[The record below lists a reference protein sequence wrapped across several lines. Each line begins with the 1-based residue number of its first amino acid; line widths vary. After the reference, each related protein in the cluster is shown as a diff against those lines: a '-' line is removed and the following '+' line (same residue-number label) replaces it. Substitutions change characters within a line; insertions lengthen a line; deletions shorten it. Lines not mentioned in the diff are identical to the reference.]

1 LSCYHFSAIRRI
13 PTVLLALVLW
23 SAVGADAAA
32 LKLTVV
38 LSEEGGAYREYSN
51 ALDSRL
57 GNKNISLNVIGADQ
71 PLPASDLVIAA
82 GMKAAL
88 NVARARPAA
97 MLAVLIP
104 REGYGKLQHDFA
116 SQVKTAAGA
125 YSAIYLDQPLKR
137 QLDLIGA
144 VLPGARSVAVLYAAQ
159 PKELGT
165 LRMLAAARK
174 LDLNER
180 SIAPAVES
188 SGLHDA
194 LQELLL
200 SSDVLLALPDAAIY
214 NTATIRNILLATY
227 RSKVPLIGFSP
238 GYVKAGAL
246 CAVYSTPQQI
256 AAQSLGIIQ
265 EYAETRTLPAAQY
278 AKEFEVA
285 VNEQVARSLGL
296 NIRSA
301 SQLRSEMGAA
311 P

>member
-1 LSCYHFSAIRRI
+1 MSCNYFSAIKHL
-13 PTVLLALVLW
+13 PLAL
-23 SAVGADAAA
+23 AVIFLPAAFA
-32 LKLTVV
+32 YAGSFKLTVA
-38 LSEEGGAYREYSN
+38 LSEEGGAYQEYSH
-51 ALDSRL
+51 ALSARL
-57 GNKNISLNVIGADQ
+57 ANKNIILNVIDADK
-71 PLPASDLVIAA
+71 PLPESDLVIAA
-82 GMKAAL
+82 GMKAAI
-88 NVARARPAA
+88 NMARARPAA

-104 REGYGKLQHDFA
+104 KEGYGKLQQDFFPPL
-116 SQVKTAAGA
+116 KAGTSA

-137 QLDLIGA
+137 QLDLIEA
-144 VLPGARSVAVLYAAQ
+144 VLPGTRSIAVLYAA
-159 PKELGT
+159 PPRELST
-165 LRMLAAARK
+165 LRMMVAARK

-180 SIAPAVES
+180 SIGPAAES
-188 SGLHDA
+188 SGLHEA
-194 LQELLL
+194 LQQLLL

-227 RSKVPLIGFSP
+227 RNKVPLIGFSP

-256 AAQSLGIIQ
+256 AAQSLGIIH

-301 SQLRSEMGAA
+301 AQLQSEMGAA